1 MSYTSDTIIVIL
13 LIVLGFT
20 LLLVGLIYLQIRL
33 AKSSKTWVGYILSAL
48 FFLSSITYLINR
60 NTSLTGMVEDM
71 NGKMV
76 EVTYQAPSILTNI
89 LEFTVANIPTIIL
102 VLITLYI
109 RDQNRRERELKNMKV
124 KDL

>member
-1 MSYTSDTIIVIL
+1 
-13 LIVLGFT
+13 
-20 LLLVGLIYLQIRL
+20 
-33 AKSSKTWVGYILSAL
+33 
-48 FFLSSITYLINR
+48 
-60 NTSLTGMVEDM
+60 MVEDM

>member
-1 MSYTSDTIIVIL
+1 M

-33 AKSSKTWVGYILSAL
+33 AKSSKTWVGYILPAL